1 MKAVVRT
8 RYGPPGVLRLMDV
21 GMLSMVTAAQGRR
34 NYVIVT
40 GRSRECRDR
49 QHDVRET

>member
-21 GMLSMVTAAQGRR
+21 EMPAPKDHEVLVK
-34 NYVIVT
+34 
-40 GRSRECRDR
+40 
-49 QHDVRET
+49 VRAVSLNASDWEALRGNR